1 MQRDRN
7 FLFGIFAVQLGKVTR
22 TQLMEAAGAWAADP
36 SRDIAERL
44 VDAGALDLPQRVL
57 IDRLLDEAIRAHDGN
72 VAATLETFGGP
83 AQVNQSVGRG
93 LPLTESG
100 EVTKPAPPLFP
111 GESSAIGSLSPVT
124 EMPGRYTHASEY
136 GRGGMGRVLLVR
148 DESLGRDIAL
158 KELLPREIGDSESTL
173 SSPVR
178 LSMHLL
184 GRFIQEARLTGQL
197 QHPSI
202 VPVYELGRRQ
212 DGTLY
217 YTMKLVR
224 GKALSRAI
232 REAQSL
238 QQRLAL
244 IPHFVDLCQ
253 AIAYAHSRGV
263 IHRDIKPANVLIG
276 EFGETV
282 VIDWGLA
289 KVKDRDDV
297 HAQEFAQTMRLLN
310 LGEDVDLHKT
320 AYGHVLG
327 TPVYMPP
334 EQAAGDLAQ
343 VNERSDVYGLGA
355 VLYSILTGR
364 CPYEGAGTA
373 DILRKVLQETP
384 VPVNALAPDTPAELA
399 AICARAMD
407 REPGRRYESAK
418 ALAEEIDRFLSG
430 ALVRAY
436 TYSFADHLR
445 RFIGRHKA
453 AFATG
458 ALACL
463 LLLTVAGVYHFRL
476 TLAHHREQEQR
487 LAAEAANERLRWEN
501 YAVSLVAAQKHM
513 ADRQYPTALSL
524 LDACPAEHRQWEWG
538 LLKRACQPQV
548 LCLSDDDLPED
559 TFGMNGCAVFS
570 PDGRYVLNKRFF
582 SGQYH
587 IFDLLEGKNVYV
599 GSVTEARSGRLGWVD
614 TCRFLPDG
622 TAFTATLD
630 PHRVELRRIADN
642 TPITVYDAGAGEIRS
657 LSFSPDGTRVAGLVV
672 EEEPWHGIVLWNARS
687 GQELNRFAL
696 APVPSPEYYAIEDG
710 SRWDRFISQQAGQLL
725 GFFND
730 GRRVAILDGQLGVL
744 DLETGKISYASACNG
759 LAAFAPASGITVF
772 RNPAG
777 HLEVWQLESLTRMKT
792 IEQDFGL
799 VGHIAL
805 SPDGLSMATQ
815 GPSLQVWDV
824 SAGTLRYESPHYV
837 RSLMFSPN
845 GKGFIGI
852 SDASYGCFDVW
863 DATRSR
869 DVERIPFTTETGEP
883 AAIAMKEVLGNQ
895 PVYAYNATGTR
906 MASVDAQGSVAL
918 WHVPS
923 FRRETSWSA
932 GNTKILCV
940 AFSPDDNRLPTAVRE
955 EVAVWDI
962 PTRTKVLS
970 IPAPPDYYMQCC
982 AFSPCG
988 TRLALG
994 RASTTGLSDAGTNCA
1009 WVVDAATG
1017 APVYTVTGHPG
1028 ACNMLQFSPDGRW
1041 LLTGA
1046 YGSPSVPGDIS
1057 LRIWD
1062 AATGAQLAGTIDRL
1076 NWPWHAS
1083 FSPDNSKML
1092 VVGLSIEPVLWDF
1105 ATQREVYRIK
1115 SGSARQVVFHPDGDR
1130 FAVVRMPGI
1139 AIHAVKDGRELCSY
1153 PFGKIPGLFTPDG
1166 RSFICRYDDQSMVA
1180 LHASDWTPTDRDTEL
1195 RQSLADV
1202 QELLELRPSST
1213 GRP

>member
-1 MQRDRN
+1 MQRDRT

-22 TQLMEAAGAWAADP
+22 TQLREVAGAWAADP

-44 VDAGALDLPQRVL
+44 VEAGALDAHQRVL
-57 IDRLLDEAIRAHDGN
+57 IDRLVEEAIRAHEGN
-72 VAATLETFGGP
+72 VAATLETFGGV
-83 AQVNQSVGRG
+83 ARVNQSFGSG
-93 LPLTESG
+93 LLLTESG
-100 EVTKPAPPLFP
+100 EVTRPAPPMFP
-111 GESSAIGSLSPVT
+111 GDASAIASLTPVT

-136 GRGGMGRVLLVR
+136 GRGGMGRVLLVH

-158 KELLPREIGDSESTL
+158 KELLPREIGDAETTL

-202 VPVYELGRRQ
+202 VPVYELGRRE

-224 GKALSRAI
+224 GKPLSRAI

-253 AIAYAHSRGV
+253 AMAYAHSRGV

-297 HAQEFAQTMRLLN
+297 HAREFAQTMRLLN
-310 LGEDVDLHKT
+310 LGEDIDLHKT
-320 AYGHVLG
+320 AYGNVLG

-334 EQAAGDLAQ
+334 EQAAGVLAQ

-384 VPVNALAPDTPAELA
+384 VPVTGLAPDTPAELA

-407 REPGRRYESAK
+407 RDPGRRYESAK
-418 ALAEEIDRFLSG
+418 ALADEIDRFLSG

-436 TYSFADHLR
+436 AYSFADHLR
-445 RFIGRHKA
+445 RFIRRHKT

-458 ALACL
+458 ALAGL
-463 LLLTVAGVYHFRL
+463 ILLTVAGVYHFRL

-501 YAVSLVAAQKHM
+501 YAVSLTAAQKHM
-513 ADRQYPTALSL
+513 TDREYQTALSL
-524 LDACPAEHRQWEWG
+524 LEGCPVEHRHWEWG

-548 LCLSDDDLPED
+548 LVLSDFDIPGN
-559 TFGMNGCAVFS
+559 TYGMNGCVVFS

-587 IFDLLEGKNVYV
+587 LFDLLEGRNVYV
-599 GSVTEARSGRLGWVD
+599 GSVTEARSGRLGWID

-622 TAFTATLD
+622 SAFTATLD

-642 TPITVYDAGAGEIRS
+642 TAITVYDAGAGEIRS
-657 LSFSPDGTRVAGLVV
+657 LSFSPDGTRVAGHVV
-672 EEEPWHGIVLWNARS
+672 EEKPWHGIVLWDARS
-687 GQELNRFAL
+687 GKELNRFAL
-696 APVPSPEYYAIEDG
+696 AAVPAPEFYVTEDG
-710 SRWDRFISQQAGQLL
+710 SRWDRFISQQPGQLL
-725 GFFND
+725 GFLND
-730 GRRVAILDGQLGVL
+730 GRRAAILDGQLGVL
-744 DLETGKISYASACNG
+744 DLQSGEIAYAGACSS
-759 LAAFAPASGITVF
+759 LAAFAPACGVAVM
-772 RNPAG
+772 RNPARN
-777 HLEVWQLESLTRMKT
+777 LEVWQLETLTRLNT
-792 IEQDFGL
+792 IQQDFGL
-799 VGHIAL
+799 IGDIAL
-805 SPDGLSMATQ
+805 SPDGTVLAAE
-815 GPSLQVWDV
+815 GPSVQVWKLPSGV
-824 SAGTLRYESPHYV
+824 MRYESPHYV
-837 RSLMFSPN
+837 RSIMFSPN
-845 GKGFIGI
+845 SKAFIGI
-852 SDASYGCFDVW
+852 SDARYGCFDVW
-863 DATRSR
+863 DATQSR

-883 AAIAMKEVLGNQ
+883 AAVAMKEVLGSQ
-895 PVYAYNATGTR
+895 PVYAYNVNGTR
-906 MASVDAQGSVAL
+906 MASVDAEGSLIL

-923 FRRETSWSA
+923 FRRETAWQA
-932 GNTKILCV
+932 GNTKVLCV
-940 AFSPDDNRLPTAVRE
+940 AFSPDDNRLATAMRD

-970 IPAPPDYYMQCC
+970 IPAPPDYVMQCC

-994 RASTTGLSDAGTNCA
+994 RASTKGLSDAGTDCA

-1028 ACNMLQFSPDGRW
+1028 ACNMVQFSPDAQW

-1062 AATGAQLAGTIDRL
+1062 AATGARLVGTIERL

-1083 FSPDNSKML
+1083 FSPDNSQML

-1115 SGSARQVVFHPDGDR
+1115 SGSARQVVFHPDGER

-1153 PFGKIPGLFTPDG
+1153 PFGKIPGRFTPDG
-1166 RSFICRYDDQSMVA
+1166 RTFICRYDAASMVA
-1180 LHASDWTPTDRDTEL
+1180 LHASAWAPTDRDTEL
-1195 RQSLADV
+1195 RQGLANV
-1202 QELLELRPSST
+1202 QELLELRPAASVS
-1213 GRP
+1213 P